1 MKTEIKKLYIPLSE
15 ILLFVLWTIAVKT
28 FDVAAIGPKG
38 TEVGF
43 AAINGFVHEATG
55 INMSLYFVTD
65 WLSLVPVAIMLGF
78 ALLGSFQWIK
88 RRKITKVDKSI
99 LLLGAF
105 YVVLAAVYLFF
116 EVFIINYRPVLID
129 GVLEASY
136 PSSTTVLMICVLS
149 TAALELEK
157 RIKNNLLKN
166 IVYFGLLMLLFL
178 TVIMRFFSGVHWL
191 TDIIGGIII
200 GRGLVD
206 IYKLAAENR
215 Q

>member
-55 INMSLYFVTD
+55 INMSLYFLTD
-65 WLSLVPVAIMLGF
+65 WLSLIPVAIMLGF

-105 YVVLAAVYLFF
+105 YVVLATVYLFF

-136 PSSTTVLMICVLS
+136 PSSTTVLMICVMS

-157 RIKNNLLKN
+157 RIKNNVLKN
-166 IVYFGLLMLLFL
+166 IVCFGLPMLLFL

-206 IYKLAAENR
+206 IYKFAAENR

>member
-43 AAINGFVHEATG
+43 AAINGFVHEAIG
-55 INMSLYFVTD
+55 INMLLYFVTD
-65 WLSLVPVAIMLGF
+65 WLSLIPVAIMLGF

-136 PSSTTVLMICVLS
+136 PSSTTVLMICVMS
-149 TAALELEK
+149 TGALELKK
-157 RIKNNLLKN
+157 RIKNNVLKN
-166 IVYFGLLMLLFL
+166 IVCFGLLILLFL

-206 IYKLAAENR
+206 IYKFAAENR
-215 Q
+215 

>member
-55 INMSLYFVTD
+55 INMSLYFVTN
-65 WLSLVPVAIMLGF
+65 WLILVPVATMLGF

-99 LLLGAF
+99 LLLGAS

-136 PSSTTVLMICVLS
+136 PSSTTVLMICVMS

-157 RIKNNLLKN
+157 RIKNNVLQN
-166 IVYFGLLMLLFL
+166 IVCFGLLMLLFL

-206 IYKLAAENR
+206 IYKFAAENR
-215 Q
+215 

>member
-136 PSSTTVLMICVLS
+136 PSSTTVLMICVMS

-157 RIKNNLLKN
+157 RIKNNVLKN
-166 IVYFGLLMLLFL
+166 IVYFGLPMLLFL

-206 IYKLAAENR
+206 IYKFAAENL

>member
-149 TAALELEK
+149 TAVLELEK
-157 RIKNNLLKN
+157 RIKNNVLKN
-166 IVYFGLLMLLFL
+166 IVCFGLPMLLFL

-206 IYKLAAENR
+206 IYKFAAENR
-215 Q
+215 

>member
-43 AAINGFVHEATG
+43 AAINGFVHEAIG

-65 WLSLVPVAIMLGF
+65 WLSLVPAAIMLGF

-116 EVFIINYRPVLID
+116 EVYIINYRPVLID

-136 PSSTTVLMICVLS
+136 PSSTTVLMICVLG

-157 RIKNNLLKN
+157 RIKNNVLKN

-206 IYKLAAENR
+206 IYKFAAENR
-215 Q
+215 